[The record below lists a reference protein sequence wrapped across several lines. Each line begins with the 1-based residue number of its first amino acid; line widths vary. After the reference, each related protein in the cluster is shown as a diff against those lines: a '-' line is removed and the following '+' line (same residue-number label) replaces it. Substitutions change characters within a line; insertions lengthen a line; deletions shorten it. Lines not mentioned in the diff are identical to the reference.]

1 MKKLHAREL
10 SRNQSILRFD
20 VILQHD
26 RPNQQCLLHIRVF
39 FGGKTKS
46 PCFDLFIH
54 WLIKQI
60 TNTYRNHFSRSY
72 ENRSKDISV
81 MHLYIYVS
89 WRIALTVSTPS
100 FIISSAMP
108 LISSGESSPF
118 VIIYVNNE
126 TTKING

>member
-1 MKKLHAREL
+1 MKQAD
-10 SRNQSILRFD
+10 F
-20 VILQHD
+20 V
-26 RPNQQCLLHIRVF
+26 
-39 FGGKTKS
+39 
-46 PCFDLFIH
+46 IH
-54 WLIKQI
+54 WLKKQI

-81 MHLYIYVS
+81 MHIYMYVCWS
-89 WRIALTVSTPS
+89 IALTVSTPA
-100 FIISSAMP
+100 IIIPSAMS